1 MATEARVPEAAA
13 PGGLSGRLDAWIDAH
28 ARRLVLLLVALGL
41 LLRLAAGRHS
51 FLIADELLHERI
63 AGEPGLRAVVAASL
77 EQAHPP
83 LFFLL
88 LHFWKGIVGSG
99 WALCLLPIAF
109 GTLFLWAAW
118 RWMDRLFGRGAGLL
132 ALALLALMPQL
143 VLLTAELR
151 GYSLL
156 LCLAAASLAA
166 LERGLDE
173 ASPRWIAIA
182 ALLAALMMETHYAA
196 VRVVGA
202 MFLYG
207 ALRIAAARGPSP
219 VAWTW
224 GIGQAVLG
232 GLFLLQYRWQVSH
245 LRGGTLEHEAQ
256 SDWLKASY
264 FRPAEEGLLAFLG
277 RQTAAVFDFLF
288 LTRGAAVPAFLL
300 ALLGIAWLAARRSPA
315 AVLLL
320 APFLIAAAGG
330 VLRIYPYS
338 GSRHSIDLALF
349 AAAAIAFALSRL
361 SGPRLWPV
369 LFLAAALLPGALAVV
384 W

>member
-1 MATEARVPEAAA
+1 
-13 PGGLSGRLDAWIDAH
+13 
-28 ARRLVLLLVALGL
+28 
-41 LLRLAAGRHS
+41 
-51 FLIADELLHERI
+51 
-63 AGEPGLRAVVAASL
+63 
-77 EQAHPP
+77 
-83 LFFLL
+83 
-88 LHFWKGIVGSG
+88 GSG

-166 LERGLDE
+166 LERGLQE
-173 ASPRWIAIA
+173 SSPRWIAIA
-182 ALLAALMMETHYAA
+182 AALAALMMLTHYAA

-207 ALRIAAARGPSP
+207 ALRIAAARGPSR
-219 VAWTW
+219 VARAW
-224 GIGQAVLG
+224 GFGQALLG
-232 GLFLLQYRWQVSH
+232 GMFLLQYRWQVSH
-245 LRGGTLEHEAQ
+245 LRGGTLEYEAQ

-264 FRPAEEGLLAFLG
+264 FRPGEEGLLAFLA

-288 LTRGAAVPAFLL
+288 LTRGAAVPAF
-300 ALLGIAWLAARRSPA
+300 
-315 AVLLL
+315 LL

-361 SGPRLWPV
+361 SGPRLWPA
-369 LFLAAALLPGALAVV
+369 LLLAAALLPGALAVV